1 VLGYCSDSGAARQWT
16 CKRPPSDEVSI
27 QVVPDNT
34 PPICDNAS
42 LIAFAGSNQ
51 LQPIVSL
58 PTSMGGPTATFVS
71 TASIY
76 SPTILSPTSVPS
88 SEPTHSNND
97 LGLGLG
103 IGIGVGITLLA
114 VVLGVIWLRRQQR
127 HKRAA
132 AALAYGSESKV
143 ELHADD
149 SCKSKHELY
158 AHETAREKDGREL
171 EQPPA
176 ELRGTSMV
184 HELPGSWPGGD
195 HNQDDMLH
203 S

>member
-16 CKRPPSDEVSI
+16 CKHPPSDEVSI
-27 QVVPDNT
+27 HVVPDNT

-51 LQPIVSL
+51 LQPMISL
-58 PTSMGGPTATFVS
+58 PTSIGGPTATFVS

-76 SPTILSPTSVPS
+76 SPTILSPTNVPS
-88 SEPTHSNND
+88 SESTRSNND

-103 IGIGVGITLLA
+103 IGLGVGITLLA

-132 AALAYGSESKV
+132 AALAYSGESKA

-149 SCKSKHELY
+149 YCKPKHERY
-158 AHETAREKDGREL
+158 AHGMAHEKDGREL

-176 ELRGTSMV
+176 ELRGTSQV
-184 HELPGSWPGGD
+184 HELPGSSPGGD
-195 HNQDDMLH
+195 HNQDDMPH